1 MIPLFTFVSLFVAF
15 MGFTCLYRDIILAK
29 CALVQSQIHT
39 VFIEMNSILCLVM
52 LNETLN
58 YFRAPANDLS
68 FNPDGSAVN
77 PEAFQQHIRHDSNLM
92 AQLFQVQWM
101 AIFVNIFD
109 IFFNFLLSSK
119 LQVLGDFILVKF
131 FTNQMRKLLHF

>member
-1 MIPLFTFVSLFVAF
+1 

-29 CALVQSQIHT
+29 CALVQSQTHT
-39 VFIEMNSILCLVM
+39 VFIEMNSIICLVM

-101 AIFVNIFD
+101 AILLIFLT
-109 IFFNFLLSSK
+109 FF
-119 LQVLGDFILVKF
+119 
-131 FTNQMRKLLHF
+131 